1 MRKIGDANLP
11 MLNQFILFAEYNRLM
26 NQRLFDSA
34 ARLSDED
41 LRKDRGAF
49 FKSLLGTLNHIMV
62 GDIIWLK
69 RFAEHPSSKRALSYV
84 SELEKPKSLD
94 SMPFNDLESLKQERE
109 KIDEIIMQWLTGLSE
124 ADIADYISYN
134 NMAGKPFKKQ
144 FSSLISHLFL
154 HQVHHRGQATT
165 LLSQSGIDFGD
176 TDLIEIIDETI
187 A

>member
-1 MRKIGDANLP
+1 
-11 MLNQFILFAEYNRLM
+11 M

-34 ARLSDED
+34 AQLSNEE
-41 LRKDRGAF
+41 LKKDRLAF
-49 FKSLLGTLNHIMV
+49 FKSVLGTLNHIMV

-69 RFAEHPSSKRALSYV
+69 RFAEHSSSKSALSYV
-84 SELEKPKSLD
+84 SKLDKPDSLD
-94 SMPFNDLESLKQERE
+94 AMLFNDIESLKKERE
-109 KIDEIIMQWLTGLSE
+109 IIDEVIVQWVKNLTE
-124 ADIADYISYN
+124 ADISDYISYE

-176 TDLIEIIDETI
+176 TDLIEIIDEYIT
-187 A
+187 